1 MKIKII
7 LSFLVLTTIYSCSNL
22 SGNNEAQKIKD
33 GAESFLKGKLKDPD
47 SYQNISTSILD
58 SVKKSK
64 SLEERLEMLN
74 IAPSSTDSTEIDS
87 IKIVINN
94 LKQNPKLDSLDYIS
108 IEIQY
113 RAKNGFG
120 ALDLGKAIVYYNVI
134 LPPSKEQYF
143 LYSNQ

>member
-64 SLEERLEMLN
+64 SLEDWLEYC
-74 IAPSSTDSTEIDS
+74 DSTKIDS
-87 IKIVINN
+87 IKNVINK

-120 ALDLGKAIVYYNVI
+120 ALDLGKAIVYYIVI

-143 LYSNQ
+143 LYSNK